1 MKLIKIILSYTL
13 KFFHLLIAII
23 GLIGPIMTNDIL
35 ALAFLFGLNMVIL
48 LCWVINDGVC
58 FLSPIEQKLDGVDY
72 KYSNGLKKTF
82 FAVYLEKIFKNEAIT
97 LILITVIPIL
107 NIFLIIYKIINY
119 KTICDVNMEN
129 KNIMSNQ
136 AL

>member
-1 MKLIKIILSYTL
+1 MKLIRIFLSYIV
-13 KFFHLLIAII
+13 KFFHLLISLI

-48 LCWVINDGVC
+48 LCWYLNNGVC

-82 FAVYLEKIFKNEAIT
+82 FAVYLEKIFKDESIT
-97 LILITVIPIL
+97 FILITIIPIL

-119 KTICDVNMEN
+119 KTVCDLSMKLKNNML
-129 KNIMSNQ
+129 IQ